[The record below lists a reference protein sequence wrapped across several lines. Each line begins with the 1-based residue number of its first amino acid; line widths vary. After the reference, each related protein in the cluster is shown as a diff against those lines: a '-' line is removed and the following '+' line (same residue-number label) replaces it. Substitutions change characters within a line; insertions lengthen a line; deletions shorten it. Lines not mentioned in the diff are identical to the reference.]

1 MTIEEGSDGE
11 TSEVTPDESSDTPSK
26 DETRSRF
33 DEFHD
38 RLDERES
45 TRNRSETDRDA
56 DRAKPDEA
64 TAERRGEI
72 DSDDVEPESETD
84 GWVWGLPGKLPEIQ
98 PDSEAP
104 ERPQTD
110 GPSEGRIWN
119 DEIGDRSGASEIPSE
134 TDAGESDNETPA
146 RSPDPSAKIDGSNE
160 ISERDESS
168 ESEAENR
175 WAEIG
180 ADLRTDANADD
191 VPRRRT
197 ETERSVEEIR
207 TSESLRETRKE
218 TENAPSESS
227 GADQETTDDRAVSR
241 RDPTNIAPVTGGNEL
256 ADLERATSAG
266 SVLVL
271 GPTSRSISDAIC
283 SKFLVGERGS
293 RNALF
298 VTFDDSPTDRLDV
311 CHRSDEWT
319 GGEIGIIE
327 VGRGGRSSP
336 AVSETTGDGTAG
348 SITVRHVSKPGDLSK
363 LGIVISQLLADF
375 DETPRQTVLCFHTL
389 SALHSQI
396 GTKTLFRFLNTLQGR
411 LRSADA
417 IGHYHMDPELHD
429 DLVIETLRPIFD
441 VIVRFSA
448 DGTLEVE

>member
-26 DETRSRF
+26 DETKSRF
-33 DEFHD
+33 DEFHE

-45 TRNRSETDRDA
+45 TRNRSEADRD
-56 DRAKPDEA
+56 DERANPDEA
-64 TAERRGEI
+64 TAEQRGEI
-72 DSDDVEPESETD
+72 DSGVESESESESETD
-84 GWVWGLPGKLPEIQ
+84 GWVWGLPGKFPEMEE
-98 PDSEAP
+98 SE
-104 ERPQTD
+104 RLQTAD
-110 GPSEGRIWN
+110 LGEQRIWN

-134 TDAGESDNETPA
+134 TDTGNSDNEIPTQ
-146 RSPDPSAKIDGSNE
+146 SPDPSAKIDSSNE
-160 ISERDESS
+160 ISERDGSS
-168 ESEAENR
+168 ESKAENR

-180 ADLRTDANADD
+180 ADLRTDESADD

-197 ETERSVEEIR
+197 ETERSAGEIR
-207 TSESLRETRKE
+207 MNESLRETREE

-227 GADQETTDDRAVSR
+227 GLDQGTTDETAVSR
-241 RDPTNIAPVTGGNEL
+241 RDPANITSVTGGNRP

-327 VGRGGRSSP
+327 VGRGGRNSP

-348 SITVRHVSKPGDLSK
+348 SITVRHVSNPGDLSK